1 MKLREGSLT
10 ALVPR
15 EEEPHAAVPG
25 VRDVLVGP
33 VALLPAAAATDHARA
48 AQRERG
54 SLVLGE
60 VAASNSGILD
70 KLRGATGNGIL
81 SMQEGR
87 KASVLVTI
95 KLTSCT

>member
-15 EEEPHAAVPG
+15 EEEPDAAVPG

-33 VALLPAAAATDHARA
+33 VAPLPAAAAAADDARA

-70 KLRGATGNGIL
+70 KLRGATGHRI
-81 SMQEGR
+81 
-87 KASVLVTI
+87 
-95 KLTSCT
+95 TSIP

>member
-1 MKLREGSLT
+1 MKLREGLLT

-33 VALLPAAAATDHARA
+33 VALLAAAAADHARA

-60 VAASNSGILD
+60 VAASNSSILD
-70 KLRGATGNGIL
+70 KLRWAAG
-81 SMQEGR
+81 SF
-87 KASVLVTI
+87 
-95 KLTSCT
+95 

>member
-15 EEEPHAAVPG
+15 EEEPDAAVPG

-33 VALLPAAAATDHARA
+33 VAPLPAADHART
-48 AQRERG
+48 AQRKRG

-70 KLRGATGNGIL
+70 KLRGATGHRIISIAGAC
-81 SMQEGR
+81 QV
-87 KASVLVTI
+87 K
-95 KLTSCT
+95 

>member
-33 VALLPAAAATDHARA
+33 VAPLPAAAADDARA
-48 AQRERG
+48 AQRKRG

-70 KLRGATGNGIL
+70 KLRGATGHRIISIAGAC
-81 SMQEGR
+81 QV
-87 KASVLVTI
+87 K
-95 KLTSCT
+95 